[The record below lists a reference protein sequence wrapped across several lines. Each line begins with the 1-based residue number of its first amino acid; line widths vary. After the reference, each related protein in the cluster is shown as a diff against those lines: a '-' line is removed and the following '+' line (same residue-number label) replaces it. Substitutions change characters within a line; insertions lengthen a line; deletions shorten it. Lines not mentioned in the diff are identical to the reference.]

1 MDLITILIIILASF
15 VAGFIGSIFGIGG
28 GIIIVPTLTYL
39 GYPIEMVIPASLLA
53 ILFNSMISS
62 VKYSMKNLINYKL
75 GLNLSIL
82 TIFGAIIGSMVF
94 IIINKKILYILFGII
109 IIILAILI
117 LKIRKIKINK
127 SLGFLMFIFGG
138 IISNLL
144 GVGGG
149 VLFTPLLNLIFNLD
163 LKKSVATSLL
173 MIGIV
178 TGIGTLIYFYERL
191 LDLYLGLLTATGII
205 IGSFLGSSIMIS
217 IKEKHQRLA
226 LVGLLSVISF
236 SMIYRGII

>member
-1 MDLITILIIILASF
+1 MDLITVLIIILASF
-15 VAGFIGSIFGIGG
+15 TAGFIGSILGIGG
-28 GIIIVPTLTYL
+28 GIIIVPTLTNL
-39 GYPIEMVIPASLLA
+39 GYPIERVIPVSLLA
-53 ILFNSMISS
+53 ILLNSIISS

-173 MIGIV
+173 MIGIAS
-178 TGIGTLIYFYERL
+178 GIGTLIYFYERL

-217 IKEKHQRLA
+217 IKEKYQRLA
-226 LVGLLSVISF
+226 LVSLLSVISF
-236 SMIYRGII
+236 SMIYRGIV

>member
-1 MDLITILIIILASF
+1 MDLITVLIIILASF
-15 VAGFIGSIFGIGG
+15 TAGFIGSILGIGG
-28 GIIIVPTLTYL
+28 GIIIVPTLTNL
-39 GYPIEMVIPASLLA
+39 GYPIERVIPVSLLA
-53 ILFNSMISS
+53 ILLNSIISS

-226 LVGLLSVISF
+226 LTGLLSVISF

>member
-15 VAGFIGSIFGIGG
+15 VAGFIGSILGIGG

-178 TGIGTLIYFYERL
+178 TSIGTLIYFYERL
-191 LDLYLGLLTATGII
+191 LNPYLGLLTATGII

-226 LVGLLSVISF
+226 LTGLLSVISF

>member
-1 MDLITILIIILASF
+1 MDLITVLIIILASF
-15 VAGFIGSIFGIGG
+15 TAGFIGSILGIGG
-28 GIIIVPTLTYL
+28 GIIIVPTLTNL
-39 GYPIEMVIPASLLA
+39 GYPIERVIPASLLA
-53 ILFNSMISS
+53 ILLNSIISS

-226 LVGLLSVISF
+226 LVSLLSVISS

>member
-1 MDLITILIIILASF
+1 
-15 VAGFIGSIFGIGG
+15 
-28 GIIIVPTLTYL
+28 
-39 GYPIEMVIPASLLA
+39 
-53 ILFNSMISS
+53 
-62 VKYSMKNLINYKL
+62 
-75 GLNLSIL
+75 
-82 TIFGAIIGSMVF
+82 MVF

-178 TGIGTLIYFYERL
+178 TSIGTLIYFYERL
-191 LDLYLGLLTATGII
+191 LNPYLGLLTATGII

>member
-94 IIINKKILYILFGII
+94 IIINKKLLYILFGII

-178 TGIGTLIYFYERL
+178 TSIGTLIYFYERL
-191 LDLYLGLLTATGII
+191 LNPYLGLLTATGII

-226 LVGLLSVISF
+226 LTGLLSVISF

>member
-1 MDLITILIIILASF
+1 MDLITVLIIILASF
-15 VAGFIGSIFGIGG
+15 TAGFIGSILGIGG
-28 GIIIVPTLTYL
+28 GIIIVPTLTNL

-226 LVGLLSVISF
+226 LGSLLSVISF

>member
-15 VAGFIGSIFGIGG
+15 VAGFIGSILGIGG

-62 VKYSMKNLINYKL
+62 VKYSIKNLINYKL

-82 TIFGAIIGSMVF
+82 TIFGAIIGSMIF

-178 TGIGTLIYFYERL
+178 TSIGTLFYFYERL
-191 LDLYLGLLTATGII
+191 LNPYLGLLTATGII

-226 LVGLLSVISF
+226 LTGLLSVISF

>member
-15 VAGFIGSIFGIGG
+15 VAGFIGSILGIGG

-62 VKYSMKNLINYKL
+62 VKYSIKNLINYKL

-82 TIFGAIIGSMVF
+82 TIFGAIIGSMIF

-178 TGIGTLIYFYERL
+178 TSIGTLIYFYERL
-191 LDLYLGLLTATGII
+191 LNPYLGLLTATGII

-226 LVGLLSVISF
+226 LTGLLSVISF

>member
-1 MDLITILIIILASF
+1 
-15 VAGFIGSIFGIGG
+15 
-28 GIIIVPTLTYL
+28 
-39 GYPIEMVIPASLLA
+39 
-53 ILFNSMISS
+53 MISS

-178 TGIGTLIYFYERL
+178 TSIGALIYFYERL
-191 LDLYLGLLTATGII
+191 LNPYLGLLTATGII

>member
-1 MDLITILIIILASF
+1 MDLITVLIIILASF
-15 VAGFIGSIFGIGG
+15 TAGFIGSILGIGG
-28 GIIIVPTLTYL
+28 GIIIVPTLTNL
-39 GYPIEMVIPASLLA
+39 GYPIEIVIPVSLLA
-53 ILFNSMISS
+53 ILLNSIISS
-62 VKYSMKNLINYKL
+62 VKYSIKNLINYKL

-226 LVGLLSVISF
+226 LTGLLSVISF

>member
-1 MDLITILIIILASF
+1 MDLITILLIILASF

-226 LVGLLSVISF
+226 LTGLLSVISF

>member
-1 MDLITILIIILASF
+1 MDLITVLIIILASF
-15 VAGFIGSIFGIGG
+15 TAGFVGSILGIGG
-28 GIIIVPTLTYL
+28 GIIIVPTLTNL
-39 GYPIEMVIPASLLA
+39 GYPIEIVIPASLLA
-53 ILFNSMISS
+53 ILFNSIISS
-62 VKYSMKNLINYKL
+62 IKYSTKNLINYKL
-75 GLNLSIL
+75 GLYLSIL

-94 IIINKKILYILFGII
+94 IIIDKKLLYILFGII

-117 LKIRKIKINK
+117 LKIREIKINK

-178 TGIGTLIYFYERL
+178 TSVGALIYFYKGY
-191 LDLYLGLLTATGII
+191 LDLYLSLLTAIGII
-205 IGSFLGSSIMIS
+205 TGSFLGSSLMIN
-217 IKEKHQRLA
+217 IKEKYQRLA
-226 LVGLLSVISF
+226 LVSLLSIISF
-236 SMIYRGII
+236 LMIYRGIV

>member
-15 VAGFIGSIFGIGG
+15 VAGFIGSILGIGG

-82 TIFGAIIGSMVF
+82 TIFGAIIGSMIF

-178 TGIGTLIYFYERL
+178 TSIGTLIYFYERL

-226 LVGLLSVISF
+226 LTGLLSVISF

>member
-1 MDLITILIIILASF
+1 
-15 VAGFIGSIFGIGG
+15 
-28 GIIIVPTLTYL
+28 
-39 GYPIEMVIPASLLA
+39 
-53 ILFNSMISS
+53 
-62 VKYSMKNLINYKL
+62 
-75 GLNLSIL
+75 
-82 TIFGAIIGSMVF
+82 
-94 IIINKKILYILFGII
+94 
-109 IIILAILI
+109 
-117 LKIRKIKINK
+117 
-127 SLGFLMFIFGG
+127 
-138 IISNLL
+138 
-144 GVGGG
+144 
-149 VLFTPLLNLIFNLD
+149 LLNLIFNLD

-226 LVGLLSVISF
+226 LVSLLSVISF